1 MTTEK
6 EGVVDAAHLEE
17 HQPSSKLASSERD
30 AAADEAQRVDTT
42 MTARTAFGYY
52 RKAVAWSV
60 AMSMSTIMESYGL
73 LLMNSFFAFP
83 QFQQRYG
90 VQLPSGAYSVPA
102 RWQLALTIVSNIGL
116 IIGVFANG
124 YCADRWGLRK
134 VMMTSHVFFASFVFI
149 NFFAPSVEVLVVGT
163 LLISIPCGFFAA
175 ATPSYAA
182 EVAPLRLNGYLT
194 VYVNLCWVMGKII
207 AFGVLT
213 AMLPNPTQWS
223 YRIPFAIQWAWPPFM
238 IIATYF
244 APDSPWWLVRKGR
257 LDEAE
262 KNLRRLCSAPD
273 HVINPKNTI
282 AMMSRTIET
291 ERAMNI
297 QGSYLDCFKGE
308 NLRRTEIA
316 MVSWGCQIM
325 PGFAIQNYITYFFT
339 LAGLSPSDSFNLSLG
354 NAGLA
359 FVGTVSSWFM
369 MSRSG
374 WRTLYLGGLM
384 AMLPLMS
391 LVGFLDLATAN
402 KDTIRWVQPALLL
415 VWFFCYGISIGPIP
429 YGIAANVGASNLRV
443 KTISLGR
450 NTYYFLSIINVIV
463 APYLLNPQEANLQGK
478 AAFPAAG
485 FTVVLIVW
493 TYFRLPEVKGMT
505 AETLDHLFYNKVSA
519 RKFLEAS
526 KEYQ

>member
-1 MTTEK
+1 MSAEK
-6 EGVVDAAHLEE
+6 SNTATHLEE
-17 HQPSSKLASSERD
+17 QQLPKAYKMTTGRD

-42 MTARTAFGYY
+42 LTARDAFFYY
-52 RKAVAWSV
+52 WKAVGWSV
-60 AMSMSTIMESYGL
+60 AISMSTIMESYGM

-83 QFQQRYG
+83 QFQQKYG
-90 VQLPSGAYSVPA
+90 VELPNGKYSIPA
-102 RWQLALTIVSNIGL
+102 KWQLALTITLNVGL

-134 VMMTSHVFFASFVFI
+134 VMLISHVFYAGCVFI
-149 NFFAPSVEVLVVGT
+149 LFFAPSVELLVVGT

-182 EVAPLRLNGYLT
+182 EVAPLQLNGYLT
-194 VYVNLCWVMGKII
+194 VYVNLCWVMGKMIS
-207 AFGVLT
+207 FGVLT
-213 AMLPNPTQWS
+213 SMLKYPTEWS
-223 YRIPFAIQWAWPPFM
+223 YRIPFAIQWGWPPFM
-238 IIATYF
+238 IVAIYL
-244 APDSPWWLVRKGR
+244 APESPWWLVRKGR
-257 LDEAE
+257 IEQAE
-262 KNLRRLCSAPD
+262 KSLRRLCCAPD
-273 HVINPKNTI
+273 SVIDPNNTI

-291 ERAMNI
+291 EHDMNI
-297 QGSYLDCFKGE
+297 QGSYLDCFRGE
-308 NLRRTEIA
+308 NRRRTEIA
-316 MVSWGCQIM
+316 MVSWGCQIL

-339 LAGLSPSDSFNLSLG
+339 LAGLSSGDAFKLSLG

-369 MSRSG
+369 MTRFG
-374 WRTLYLGGLM
+374 WRRLYLGGLC

-391 LVGFLDLATAN
+391 LVGFLDLATADKSN
-402 KDTIRWVQPALLL
+402 IRWAQSALLL

-485 FTVVLIVW
+485 LTILLLVW

-505 AETLDHLFYNKVSA
+505 TETLNHLFYNKVSA

-526 KEYQ
+526 KQYQ